1 MLGHFFF
8 TFECFRGIINVLQEE
23 SINQGV
29 NLQMNIIYKDI
40 LIRNVIETDASQ
52 LASWWNDGSVMA
64 HAGFP
69 NGVNTNEERIKEQ
82 IKNYTDQHRVLMIEY
97 KGKAIGEMNY
107 EFSDDDRCEIGI
119 KICDSTYQEKG
130 LGRVI
135 LTLFIEELFKMGA
148 KTIFLT
154 TNLNN
159 KRAQHVYEKLGFK
172 KIRIEYDSWT
182 NQLGEKQSIV
192 YYELKENG
200 LIGFK

>member
-1 MLGHFFF
+1 MK
-8 TFECFRGIINVLQEE
+8 
-23 SINQGV
+23 
-29 NLQMNIIYKDI
+29 IIYKEI
-40 LIRNVIETDASQ
+40 LIRNVIEADAAQ
-52 LASWWNDGSVMA
+52 LATWWNDGSVMA

-82 IKNYTDQHRVLMIEY
+82 IKNYTDAHRVLMIEY
-97 KGKAIGEMNY
+97 KGEAIGEMNY

-119 KICDSTYQEKG
+119 KICVSSYQEQG

-135 LTLFIEELFKMGA
+135 LSLFIKELFKMGA

-182 NQLGEKQSIV
+182 DQLGEKQSTV
-192 YYELKENG
+192 VYELKEG
-200 LIGFK
+200 ELISFK

>member
-8 TFECFRGIINVLQEE
+8 TFEGFRGIIYILQEE

-29 NLQMNIIYKDI
+29 NLQINIIYKDI
-40 LIRNVIETDASQ
+40 LIRNAVEADAAQ

-69 NGVNTNEERIKEQ
+69 NGVNTNEERIKGQ
-82 IKNYTDQHRVLMIEY
+82 IKNYTDLHRVLMIEY

-148 KTIFLT
+148 RTIFLT
-154 TNLNN
+154 TNLDN

-172 KIRIEYDSWT
+172 KIRVDYDSWT
-182 NQLGEKQSIV
+182 NQLGDLQSTV
-192 YYELKENG
+192 VYELKEEE
-200 LIGFK
+200 LISFK

>member
-1 MLGHFFF
+1 MK
-8 TFECFRGIINVLQEE
+8 
-23 SINQGV
+23 
-29 NLQMNIIYKDI
+29 IIYKDI
-40 LIRNVIETDASQ
+40 LIRNAIETDAAQ
-52 LASWWNDGSVMA
+52 LRAWWNDGSVMA

-82 IKNYTDQHRVLMIEY
+82 IKNYTDAHRVLMIEY

-107 EFSDDDRCEIGI
+107 EFSDDGDRCEIGI
-119 KICDSTYQEKG
+119 KICDSSYQEKG

-172 KIRIEYDSWT
+172 KVRIDYDSWT

-192 YYELKENG
+192 NYELKEDE
-200 LIGFK
+200 LISFK

>member
-8 TFECFRGIINVLQEE
+8 TFDGFRGIIYTLQEE

-40 LIRNVIETDASQ
+40 LIINAEESDAAQ

-69 NGVNTNEERIKEQ
+69 NGVNTNEERIKGQ
-82 IKNYTDQHRVLMIEY
+82 IKNYTDLHRVLMIEY

-119 KICDSTYQEKG
+119 KICDASYQEKG

-192 YYELKENG
+192 YYELKENE

>member
-1 MLGHFFF
+1 MK
-8 TFECFRGIINVLQEE
+8 
-23 SINQGV
+23 
-29 NLQMNIIYKDI
+29 IIYNYI
-40 LIRNVIETDASQ
+40 IIRTAQESDATQ
-52 LASWWNDGSVMA
+52 LSAWGNDGSVMA

-69 NGVNTNEERIKEQ
+69 NGVNTNEERIKKQ
-82 IKNYTDQHRVLMIEY
+82 IKNYTDAHRVLMIEY

-135 LTLFIEELFKMGA
+135 LSLFIKELFKMGA

-172 KIRIEYDSWT
+172 KIRIDYDSWT
-182 NQLGEKQSIV
+182 DQLGELQSSV
-192 YYELKENG
+192 YYELKEEE
-200 LIGFK
+200 LISFK

>member
-8 TFECFRGIINVLQEE
+8 TFSRFRGIIYILQEK

-29 NLQMNIIYKDI
+29 NLQMKIIYKDI
-40 LIRNVIETDASQ
+40 LIRNVVDTDATQ
-52 LASWWNDGSVMA
+52 LRAWWNDGSVMA

-69 NGVNTNEERIKEQ
+69 NGVNTNEERIKGQ
-82 IKNYTDQHRVLMIEY
+82 IKNYTNQHRVLMIEY

-119 KICDSTYQEKG
+119 KICDASYQEKG

-192 YYELKENG
+192 VYELKEEE
-200 LIGFK
+200 LISFK

>member
-8 TFECFRGIINVLQEE
+8 TFECFRGIIYILQEE

-29 NLQMNIIYKDI
+29 NLQMKIIYKDI
-40 LIRNVIETDASQ
+40 LIRNAEESDASQ

-82 IKNYTDQHRVLMIEY
+82 IKNYTDLHRVLMIEY
-97 KGKAIGEMNY
+97 KGKAIGEVNY

-172 KIRIEYDSWT
+172 KIRIEYESWT

-192 YYELKENG
+192 YYELKENE

>member
-1 MLGHFFF
+1 MK
-8 TFECFRGIINVLQEE
+8 
-23 SINQGV
+23 
-29 NLQMNIIYKDI
+29 IIYKDI
-40 LIRNVIETDASQ
+40 LIRNAGETDATQ

-159 KRAQHVYEKLGFK
+159 NRAQHVYEKLGFK

-192 YYELKENG
+192 YYELKENE
-200 LIGFK
+200 LISFK

>member
-8 TFECFRGIINVLQEE
+8 TIDSFRGIIYILQEE

-40 LIRNVIETDASQ
+40 LIRNVIETDAAQ

-82 IKNYTDQHRVLMIEY
+82 IKNYTDLHRVLMIEY

-107 EFSDDDRCEIGI
+107 EFSDYGRCEIGI
-119 KICDSTYQEKG
+119 KICDASYQEKG

-192 YYELKENG
+192 YYELKENE

>member
-8 TFECFRGIINVLQEE
+8 TFECFRGIIYILQEE

-40 LIRNVIETDASQ
+40 LIRNAEESDAAQ

-97 KGKAIGEMNY
+97 KGKTIGEMNY
-107 EFSDDDRCEIGI
+107 EFSDDRCEIGI

-192 YYELKENG
+192 YYELKENE
-200 LIGFK
+200 LISFK

>member
-1 MLGHFFF
+1 
-8 TFECFRGIINVLQEE
+8 
-23 SINQGV
+23 
-29 NLQMNIIYKDI
+29 MNIIYKDI
-40 LIRNVIETDASQ
+40 LIRNVIETDAAQ

-182 NQLGEKQSIV
+182 NQLGENQSIV
-192 YYELKENG
+192 YYELKENE
-200 LIGFK
+200 LISFK

>member
-1 MLGHFFF
+1 
-8 TFECFRGIINVLQEE
+8 
-23 SINQGV
+23 
-29 NLQMNIIYKDI
+29 MNIIYKDI
-40 LIRNVIETDASQ
+40 LIRNAEESDAAK

-97 KGKAIGEMNY
+97 KGKTIGEMNY
-107 EFSDDDRCEIGI
+107 GFSDDDRCEIGI
-119 KICDSTYQEKG
+119 KICDSSYQEKG

-192 YYELKENG
+192 YYELKENE
-200 LIGFK
+200 LISFK

>member
-1 MLGHFFF
+1 MK
-8 TFECFRGIINVLQEE
+8 
-23 SINQGV
+23 
-29 NLQMNIIYKDI
+29 IIYKDI
-40 LIRNVIETDASQ
+40 LIRNALDTDAAQ
-52 LASWWNDGSVMA
+52 LATWWNDGSVMA

-82 IKNYTDQHRVLMIEY
+82 IKNYTDAHRVLMIEY
-97 KGKAIGEMNY
+97 KGKDIGEMNY
-107 EFSDDDRCEIGI
+107 EFSDGNRCEIGI
-119 KICDSTYQEKG
+119 KICNDSYQEKG

-172 KIRIEYDSWT
+172 KIRIEHDSWA

-192 YYELKENG
+192 NYELNKGE
-200 LIGFK
+200 LICFK

>member
-1 MLGHFFF
+1 MK
-8 TFECFRGIINVLQEE
+8 
-23 SINQGV
+23 
-29 NLQMNIIYKDI
+29 IIYKDI
-40 LIRNVIETDASQ
+40 LIRNAEESDAAQ

-69 NGVNTNEERIKEQ
+69 NGVNTNEERIKGQ

-97 KGKAIGEMNY
+97 KGKTIGEMNY

-119 KICDSTYQEKG
+119 KICDSSYQEKG

-135 LTLFIEELFKMGA
+135 LTLFIEELFKMSA

-172 KIRIEYDSWT
+172 KVRIDYDSWT
-182 NQLGEKQSIV
+182 DQLGEKQSIV
-192 YYELKENG
+192 NYELKEDELNS
-200 LIGFK
+200 FK

>member
-1 MLGHFFF
+1 
-8 TFECFRGIINVLQEE
+8 
-23 SINQGV
+23 
-29 NLQMNIIYKDI
+29 MNISYKDI
-40 LIRNVIETDASQ
+40 LIRNVIEADAAQ
-52 LASWWNDGSVMA
+52 LATWWNDGSVMA

-82 IKNYTDQHRVLMIEY
+82 IKNYTEAHRVLMIEY
-97 KGKAIGEMNY
+97 KGKTIGEMNY
-107 EFSDDDRCEIGI
+107 EFSDDGVRCEIGI
-119 KICDSTYQEKG
+119 KICDSYYQEKG

-148 KTIFLT
+148 KIIFLT

-172 KIRIEYDSWT
+172 KIRIDYDSWT

-192 YYELKENG
+192 NYELKEDEF
-200 LIGFK
+200 IKFK

>member
-1 MLGHFFF
+1 MK
-8 TFECFRGIINVLQEE
+8 
-23 SINQGV
+23 
-29 NLQMNIIYKDI
+29 IIYKDI
-40 LIRNVIETDASQ
+40 LIRNVIETDAAQ

-82 IKNYTDQHRVLMIEY
+82 IKNYTDAHRVLMIEY

-192 YYELKENG
+192 YYELKENE

>member
-64 HAGFP
+64 HAGLP